1 MLFLVILGCYFD
13 NLQVWVIK
21 KIEIMQYFKEVFF
34 ELYIILSLKS
44 VDYVVFL
51 YILCIFWMV
60 VVIFFSCFVYV
71 YIECMILLQKI
82 VMIMEFF
89 I

>member
-71 YIECMILLQKI
+71 YIECMILLEKI